1 MRTPARLAP
10 MLTLVLT
17 VGLAAPA
24 RAQDPALELEEV
36 QAAARTL
43 LWRLRAEPRSL
54 IEQKFNVWQTS
65 DYKDRREVEGWID
78 ALNPLTN
85 EQLQALFAPLDK
97 AGPQATQKAREIL
110 GAVAR
115 GEGVPAPPEGRRLVI
130 VLVGGGAKEPI
141 QHLGRALVGETTHWP
156 RLATE
161 IRPYATLLTSFQ
173 SSTSA
178 EANLAVLLGG
188 TPDPKINPGEPPEPL
203 TPTFLEMYRKATGA
217 PAKACWILYR
227 GAKILCDQSFANKAA
242 KLEAISVWGEKLRSI
257 VDRARADEILSI
269 WRKEKTSPLDF
280 GATVEGISASVL
292 HFDTFYADKEVQDIL
307 TWVANRTT
315 SVSTDSDLFL
325 SRTAEVALRM
335 PTPPSILILR
345 MGPPEAPAGT
355 AITPEMVADYCRDR
369 DTLLYQVWL
378 ATRESAPCRGRTFFW
393 LVPEGSGV
401 ALVSGP
407 GIRAG
412 GQESAG
418 GGLQSVVATAARM
431 LNLPDLSKGLDF
443 VSKKPIEKL
452 FAESPPPTP
461 KPPKGGDD
469 VKD

>member
-1 MRTPARLAP
+1 MRTRG
-10 MLTLVLT
+10 
-17 VGLAAPA
+17 GLALALALGLGAPA

-43 LWRLRAEPRSL
+43 LWRLRAEPRSH
-54 IEQKFNVWQTS
+54 IEQKFALW
-65 DYKDRREVEGWID
+65 DKLPYPDRREVEGWID
-78 ALNPLTN
+78 ALAPLTE

-97 AGPQATQKAREIL
+97 AGDKATQKARDIL

-115 GEGVPAPPEGRRLVI
+115 GEGIPDPPASRRLVI

-141 QHLGRALVGETTHWP
+141 QQLGKALVGETTHWP
-156 RLATE
+156 RFATE
-161 IRPYATLLTSFQ
+161 IRPYATLLTNFQ

-188 TPDPKINPGEPPEPL
+188 TPAPQINPGDPPEPL
-203 TPTFLEMYRKATGA
+203 TPTFLEMYRKATKA
-217 PAKACWILYR
+217 PAKDCWILYR
-227 GAKILCDQSFANKAA
+227 GAKILCDRSFANKDARF
-242 KLEAISVWGEKLRSI
+242 EAISVWGEKLRAI
-257 VDRARADEILSI
+257 VDRARSDEVLSM
-269 WRKEKTSPLDF
+269 WRKPNASALDF
-280 GATVEGISASVL
+280 NALVEGISATVL
-292 HFDTFYADKEVQDIL
+292 HFDTLYGDKEVRDIL
-307 TWVANRTT
+307 TWVATRTT

-325 SRTAEVALRM
+325 ARSAEVALRM
-335 PTPPSILILR
+335 PSAPAIVILR
-345 MGPPEAPAGT
+345 MGPPEAPAGGAPSPE
-355 AITPEMVADYCRDR
+355 AIADYCRDR

-378 ATRESAPCRGRTFFW
+378 ATRESAACRGRTFFW
-393 LVPEGSGV
+393 IVPEGSGV

-418 GGLQSVVATAARM
+418 GGLQNIVATAARM
-431 LNLPDLSKGLDF
+431 LNLPDLAKGLDF

-452 FAESPPPTP
+452 FAESPPPAP